1 MVVLRAEEV
10 LGKFSLYSEEQP
22 RETPRWELCRALCG
36 ECGEWIGQ
44 EARPGAE
51 NGRERLEALAA
62 AEAFYQLTLLDE
74 ALTPDS
80 LAAPE
85 LKLEMGKRSEKA
97 RQLAQEKRLQCGGLL
112 REQGFYFGGMKA

>member
-1 MVVLRAEEV
+1 MVVLREEEV
-10 LGKFSLYSEEQP
+10 QGKFSLYSEEQP
-22 RETPRWELCRALCG
+22 GETPRWELCRALCG
-36 ECGEWIGQ
+36 ECEEWIGQ

-51 NGRERLEALAA
+51 NSRGRLEALAA

-112 REQGFYFGGMKA
+112 REQGFYFGSMKA